1 MSCVTVDKVS
11 LNGWLVVGDDGDILL
26 ISDSLFGILLEVSNI
41 VFALVSGVSGVTTDD
56 ESFDVSM
63 ISLVAVGDSEELDAE
78 QP

>member
-1 MSCVTVDKVS
+1 MSCVPVDKVS

-26 ISDSLFGILLEVSNI
+26 ISDSLLGILLEVSNI